1 MFPSLRRALVGAAA
15 LALSLS
21 SFAVDTANA
30 YPDQPIKIIV
40 TFPPGGSADIV
51 IRALQPV
58 LSETLRQTIIIE
70 NKSGAGGNIGIGAVA
85 KSAPDGYTLGVAAA
99 GVLTV
104 NPHLNPAAM
113 PFDPLKDLV
122 PVTMLAEIPFVL
134 VASQQSAITS
144 VADVIAKAKA
154 EPQGL
159 SIGHGGNGTAMHL
172 TSALFNQKA
181 GVGIQLIAYRGT
193 APASVD
199 VLAGHIP
206 LAVLDIPASKQLI
219 IDGKLKALGV
229 SAAKRVVFLPDV
241 PPLAEQGLSEF
252 ELVGWFGLV
261 APAGT
266 SPEIVNTLNA
276 AFVKAL
282 SDPAAIEKIRVLGAE
297 PAPTSPEAFAKFIRS
312 ESAKWGKLIA
322 ETGIKANSSAGHF
335 RKRLSAFDPD
345 QCDGPFASRSWR
357 AKGLSVAHSESL
369 SHTETR
375 LNRPVRPILRD
386 ADGRLPHESE
396 FLKQLGIRV
405 REMRALRG
413 MSRRELARLSGL
425 SERFVA
431 QIEAGKGNVSIVR
444 LLRIAMVFRG
454 DGPAA

>member
-1 MFPSLRRALVGAAA
+1 MFPSFRRAYVGAIAVA
-15 LALSLS
+15 VLLS
-21 SFAVDTANA
+21 SSAIDAANA
-30 YPDQPIKIIV
+30 YPDQPIKIVV

-70 NKSGAGGNIGIGAVA
+70 NKAGAGGNIGIGAVA

-113 PFDPLKDLV
+113 PFDPLKDLA
-122 PVTMLAEIPFVL
+122 PVSMLAEIPFVL

-219 IDGKLKALGV
+219 NDGKLKALGV

-252 ELVGWFGLV
+252 ESVGWFGVV
-261 APAGT
+261 APART
-266 SPEIVNTLNA
+266 PPDIVNTLNA

-297 PAPTSPEAFAKFIRS
+297 PAPSSPEGFAKFIQS
-312 ESAKWGKLIA
+312 ENAKWGKLIT
-322 ETGIKANSSAGHF
+322 ETGIKA
-335 RKRLSAFDPD
+335 
-345 QCDGPFASRSWR
+345 
-357 AKGLSVAHSESL
+357 E
-369 SHTETR
+369 
-375 LNRPVRPILRD
+375 
-386 ADGRLPHESE
+386 
-396 FLKQLGIRV
+396 
-405 REMRALRG
+405 
-413 MSRRELARLSGL
+413 
-425 SERFVA
+425 
-431 QIEAGKGNVSIVR
+431 
-444 LLRIAMVFRG
+444 
-454 DGPAA
+454 

>member
-1 MFPSLRRALVGAAA
+1 MFPSLWRALVGAAA
-15 LALSLS
+15 LALSWS
-21 SFAVDTANA
+21 SFASDTANA

-51 IRALQPV
+51 IRALQPSV
-58 LSETLRQTIIIE
+58 SETLRQTIIIE
-70 NKSGAGGNIGIGAVA
+70 NKAGAGGNIGIGAVA

-113 PFDPLKDLV
+113 PFDPIKDLA

-134 VASQQSAITS
+134 VASQQSGIAS
-144 VADVIAKAKA
+144 VADLIAKAKA
-154 EPQGL
+154 QPQGL

-181 GVGIQLIAYRGT
+181 GVGVQLIAYRGT

-219 IDGKLKALGV
+219 NDGKLKALGV
-229 SAAKRVVFLPDV
+229 SAAKRVSFLPDV
-241 PPLAEQGLSEF
+241 PPLADQGLTEF
-252 ELVGWFGLV
+252 ESVGWFGLV
-261 APAGT
+261 APSGT
-266 SPEIVNTLNA
+266 PPDIVATLNA

-297 PAPTSPEAFAKFIRS
+297 PAPSSPEAFAKFIGS

-322 ETGIKANSSAGHF
+322 EAGIKA
-335 RKRLSAFDPD
+335 
-345 QCDGPFASRSWR
+345 
-357 AKGLSVAHSESL
+357 E
-369 SHTETR
+369 
-375 LNRPVRPILRD
+375 
-386 ADGRLPHESE
+386 
-396 FLKQLGIRV
+396 
-405 REMRALRG
+405 
-413 MSRRELARLSGL
+413 
-425 SERFVA
+425 
-431 QIEAGKGNVSIVR
+431 
-444 LLRIAMVFRG
+444 
-454 DGPAA
+454 

>member
-15 LALSLS
+15 FALSLS
-21 SFAVDTANA
+21 SFAVDLANA

-58 LSETLRQTIIIE
+58 VSETLRQTIIIE
-70 NKSGAGGNIGIGAVA
+70 NKAGAGGNIGIGAVA
-85 KSAPDGYTLGVAAA
+85 QAAPDGYTLGVAAA

-104 NPHLNPAAM
+104 NPHLNRAAM
-113 PFDPLKDLV
+113 AFDPIKDLA

-134 VASQQSAITS
+134 VASQQSGINSVKNLIT
-144 VADVIAKAKA
+144 KAKA

-219 IDGKLKALGV
+219 NDGKLKALGV
-229 SAAKRVVFLPDV
+229 SAAKRVAFLPDV
-241 PPLAEQGLSEF
+241 PALAEQGLSAF
-252 ELVGWFGLV
+252 ESVGWFGVV

-266 SPEIVNTLNA
+266 PSEIIVTLNA

-297 PAPTSPEAFAKFIRS
+297 PAPSSPEAFAKFIQS
-312 ESAKWGKLIA
+312 ESTKWGKLIA
-322 ETGIKANSSAGHF
+322 EAGIKA
-335 RKRLSAFDPD
+335 
-345 QCDGPFASRSWR
+345 
-357 AKGLSVAHSESL
+357 E
-369 SHTETR
+369 
-375 LNRPVRPILRD
+375 
-386 ADGRLPHESE
+386 
-396 FLKQLGIRV
+396 
-405 REMRALRG
+405 
-413 MSRRELARLSGL
+413 
-425 SERFVA
+425 
-431 QIEAGKGNVSIVR
+431 
-444 LLRIAMVFRG
+444 
-454 DGPAA
+454 

>member
-1 MFPSLRRALVGAAA
+1 MFPSLRHAVVGAAA

-21 SFAVDTANA
+21 SFAVDIANA

-51 IRALQPV
+51 IRALQPSV
-58 LSETLRQTIIIE
+58 SETLRQTIIIE
-70 NKSGAGGNIGIGAVA
+70 NKAGAGGNIGIGAVA
-85 KSAPDGYTLGVAAA
+85 KSAADGYTLGVAAA

-134 VASQQSAITS
+134 VASPQSGITS
-144 VADVIAKAKA
+144 VKDVIAKAKA
-154 EPQGL
+154 EPQSL

-181 GVGIQLIAYRGT
+181 GGGVQLIAYRGT

-219 IDGKLKALGV
+219 NDGKLKALGV
-229 SAAKRVVFLPDV
+229 SAAKRVTFLPDV
-241 PPLAEQGLSEF
+241 PPLAEQGLREF
-252 ELVGWFGLV
+252 ESVGWFGLV

-266 SPEIVNTLNA
+266 PPEIVDTLNA

-282 SDPAAIEKIRVLGAE
+282 SDPAAIEKIRMLGAE
-297 PAPTSPEAFAKFIRS
+297 PAPTSPEAFSKFIRS
-312 ESAKWGKLIA
+312 ESEKWGKLIA
-322 ETGIKANSSAGHF
+322 ETGIKA
-335 RKRLSAFDPD
+335 
-345 QCDGPFASRSWR
+345 
-357 AKGLSVAHSESL
+357 E
-369 SHTETR
+369 
-375 LNRPVRPILRD
+375 
-386 ADGRLPHESE
+386 
-396 FLKQLGIRV
+396 
-405 REMRALRG
+405 
-413 MSRRELARLSGL
+413 
-425 SERFVA
+425 
-431 QIEAGKGNVSIVR
+431 
-444 LLRIAMVFRG
+444 
-454 DGPAA
+454 